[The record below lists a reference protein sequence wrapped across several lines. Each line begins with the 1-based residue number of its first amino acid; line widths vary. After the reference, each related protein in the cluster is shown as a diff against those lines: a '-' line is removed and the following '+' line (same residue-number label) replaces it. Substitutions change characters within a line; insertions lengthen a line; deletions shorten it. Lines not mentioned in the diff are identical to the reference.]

1 MHFLKIYASIGQ
13 KKKNLSCVMVDSLT
27 SRPSCLL
34 TGRCSSVD
42 WMLTSH
48 MLVWSTQPV
57 LCFSPSFR
65 LEVLQ
70 TGDRILG
77 INGVRMD
84 GVLLQQAL
92 KFVQEAGDTIEM
104 EVEFDVTGRSCDCHV
119 RVMWHLWDH
128 VTWFYRWLW
137 NSHVMVMW
145 WSCDIGLVTCD
156 MSNSVYL
163 VLLPQAFVWTESS

>member
-1 MHFLKIYASIGQ
+1 MHFLKIHGFIG
-13 KKKNLSCVMVDSLT
+13 NLSCVTVDSL
-27 SRPSCLL
+27 CLL
-34 TGRCSSVD
+34 TGRCCSVD

-57 LCFSPSFR
+57 LCFSTSFR

-128 VTWFYRWLW
+128 VMIFYRWLW

-145 WSCDIGLVTCD
+145 ARIMWWSCELESCDGHVT
-156 MSNSVYL
+156 L
-163 VLLPQAFVWTESS
+163 VLLLIIWAIVCT